1 MDELFKEAND
11 KFTYFVNN
19 LSNKLKK
26 RLKTITKE
34 YNLKTTI
41 STLLEDCSIDTLL
54 NYQKDI
60 LSLNNSL
67 TSQLKII
74 DFFVKNNA
82 KEAEQVTNAYEY
94 VISELK
100 KAITDLDEIK
110 DTKEKLEAD
119 INLIIN
125 LQQDINFNYEAFL
138 ELIESSPLKEEEKLC
153 IIAKTALDTTPKQE
167 INKEE
172 NKEINL
178 SKYYDIIAS
187 AQKLIDLYHNYL
199 EENTFNYIE
208 LIKNYVQY
216 NPELSTTDEKIVYY
230 LTSLIKDKQDLEDEL
245 KNTDIDEDYLELAY
259 TEIEK
264 DINILLELI
273 NSKEKENTADVFPN
287 IMFLLNENNQTY
299 FDIPVDEYNKR
310 FLIRLIATVE
320 QKNDFGIP
328 LKDNPL
334 NQNIYVKTITG
345 KQDESHSISYMQI
358 ANNKYLII
366 DYNSFDEIFNNT
378 RDIVK
383 TKEEDINNI
392 MIAIKNSEN
401 PLSSDEQIKIKNL
414 IAGNGIQR

>member
-41 STLLEDCSIDTLL
+41 STLLEESSIDAIL

-60 LSLNNSL
+60 LNLNNFL

-82 KEAEQVTNAYEY
+82 KEAEQVTNAYDY
-94 VISELK
+94 VISE
-100 KAITDLDEIK
+100 LDEIK

-119 INLIIN
+119 INLITN
-125 LQQDINFNYEAFL
+125 LQQDINYNYEAFL

-178 SKYYDIIAS
+178 SKCYDIIAS
-187 AQKLIDLYHNYL
+187 SQKLIDLYHNYL

-245 KNTDIDEDYLELAY
+245 KNTDFIDEDYLELAY
-259 TEIEK
+259 AEIEK
-264 DINILLELI
+264 EINILLELI
-273 NSKEKENTADVFPN
+273 NSKEKENITDVFPN
-287 IMFLLNENNQTY
+287 TMFLLNEDNQSY
-299 FDIPVDEYNKR
+299 FDIPIDEYNK
-310 FLIRLIATVE
+310 
-320 QKNDFGIP
+320 
-328 LKDNPL
+328 
-334 NQNIYVKTITG
+334 
-345 KQDESHSISYMQI
+345 
-358 ANNKYLII
+358 
-366 DYNSFDEIFNNT
+366 
-378 RDIVK
+378 
-383 TKEEDINNI
+383 
-392 MIAIKNSEN
+392 
-401 PLSSDEQIKIKNL
+401 
-414 IAGNGIQR
+414 